1 MSSKLGV
8 NNWVLKVR
16 KKYDLG
22 RKIVSL
28 PDDSKEFKVAHAL
41 SASSQEP
48 WLPIIK
54 SFYLR
59 LPLLGSLFLL

>member
-1 MSSKLGV
+1 MSSELGG

-28 PDDSKEFKVAHAL
+28 PDDSKEFKVVQAL

>member
-16 KKYDLG
+16 KKYDLD

-28 PDDSKEFKVAHAL
+28 QDDSKEFKVAHAL

-48 WLPIIK
+48 
-54 SFYLR
+54 
-59 LPLLGSLFLL
+59 